1 MKINLNRRQNNL
13 QVKPTRLFPLLFA
26 ALLAVPGVTQQPPAS
41 TPAAPS
47 PEAAVDSATTPIAT
61 GQISGTVRAGETPL
75 PGVTVSAANTLTGKK
90 LVTSTRTDGSFSI
103 KIPGRGRWVVRAELA
118 AFAVETREVLFTP
131 ENLATPQRVDFELVL
146 LSRKVATPEPGA
158 ESQGPAANAARALSG
173 SGYQNLGLVENQG
186 VGGAEPSTDSVA
198 TSLPG
203 GGVANDMASESISI
217 TGAMGRTENYGFNQD
232 DLRDRIDQAR
242 ARGELGPGGGGM
254 LMGGPGGAG
263 GGGNFV
269 IMGGGPGGFGGGG
282 LGGRRGRRGFDVNQI
297 HGQVFYNVGDSIFDA
312 RPYSLTGNPSEKPGY
327 SQSRFGFFLGGP
339 LKIPKIYK
347 GDPKTLFF
355 LNYFGQRASNPFD
368 VFATVPTLAQRNG
381 DFSQTLVST
390 GPNAGT
396 PVAIFDP
403 VTHTPFA
410 GNVIPTSLINPA
422 AQGLLG
428 FFPAPNLP
436 GDRQNFHRVTS
447 ADNNA
452 QNVNFRLIHNF
463 SGTTAGPTR
472 GRSGFGGNS
481 LNIGFNYRQSDS
493 DLPSFSPQLT
503 GTMRMNGLNFSAG
516 YSKSIGKLTGRFTF
530 NANRN
535 HAESGGPFQ
544 GVQNVEAQLG
554 INGVS
559 QNPFDWGVPS
569 LSFTNFNSLSDLAPS
584 LRNDWTYTG
593 GATFGWLHKKHNV
606 RFGGGYSRLLTDLR
620 ANSNPRGSFVFTGFA
635 TSDLSSGTPAAG
647 TGYDL
652 ADFLLG
658 LAQQSAIQFTGNTYQ
673 FRGNSY
679 NAFIQDDWR
688 VWGNLTFNLGLRYEY
703 VSPMSEISNRL
714 VNLDVAPGFTA
725 VAPVQPLQAGPFTG
739 VFPVSLIQPDRNN
752 FAPRVGL
759 AWRIHDKT
767 ILRAGYGINYN
778 TSQYSSM
785 VRQLAFQPPFSFTET
800 NIATALAPINLQNG
814 FPSAA
819 ATVTNNFAVE
829 RNYRLGYVQSWNLN
843 VQQELPGNMIMN
855 LDYTGSKGTHLDLL
869 RAPNRG
875 PDGLRIPDVQTFLFE
890 SSDAD
895 STMNSGT
902 IRIRKR
908 MQQGVSF
915 GGSYTYSK
923 SLDNASQIG
932 GGTQVV
938 AQNDL
943 DLAAERGLSSF
954 DQRHRFTADYVF
966 ELPFG
971 SNKRWLNSGTLPAKI
986 FGDWTYSGQISIASG
1001 TPWTA
1006 RVLGNFLD
1014 VQRGTNGTLRAD
1026 YLGGPIYLGG
1036 PTVSEWFNT
1045 AVFAVP
1051 PTGQFGD
1058 SQRNLIV
1065 GPGIID
1071 FDMALSKTILLKESR
1086 SLEFRI
1092 AANNVFNHA
1101 NFSGLDTVVNSPTF
1115 GRVTS
1120 VASMRKMQL
1129 MARFNF

>member
-1 MKINLNRRQNNL
+1 M
-13 QVKPTRLFPLLFA
+13 
-26 ALLAVPGVTQQPPAS
+26 PGGAQQAPAS
-41 TPAAPS
+41 TAAAPAADSTANTTTS
-47 PEAAVDSATTPIAT
+47 PDLT
-61 GQISGTVRAGETPL
+61 GQILGTVRAGETPL

-90 LVTSTRTDGSFSI
+90 LVTSSRTDGSFSI
-103 KIPGRGRWVVRAELA
+103 NIPSRGRWVVRAELS

-131 ENLATPQRVDFELVL
+131 ENLATPQRVDLELVL
-146 LSRKVATPEPGA
+146 LSRKQQSSEAGGEGLG
-158 ESQGPAANAARALSG
+158 QAANAARALSG
-173 SGYQNLGLVENQG
+173 SGFQNLGLVENPSG
-186 VGGAEPSTDSVA
+186 GGATDSGTVDA
-198 TSLPG
+198 VSTSVPG
-203 GGVANDMASESISI
+203 NIMNNDMASESISI

-232 DLRDRIDQAR
+232 DLRDRIEQAR
-242 ARGELGPGGGGM
+242 ARGELGPGGGM
-254 LMGGPGGAG
+254 IMGGPGS
-263 GGGNFV
+263 GGNF
-269 IMGGGPGGFGGGG
+269 IMMGGGPGAFGGGG
-282 LGGRRGRRGFDVNQI
+282 FRGGRGRRGFDVNTL
-297 HGQVFYNVGDSIFDA
+297 HGQLFYNLGDSIFDA
-312 RPYSLTGNPSEKPGY
+312 RPYSLTGVPSDKPEY

-339 LKIPKIYK
+339 FKIPKLYK

-381 DFSQTLVST
+381 DFSQTLASS
-390 GPNAGT
+390 GPNAGM
-396 PVAIFDP
+396 PIAVFDP

-422 AQGLLG
+422 AQGLLA
-428 FFPAPNLP
+428 FFPLPNMP

-447 ADNNA
+447 SDNNA

-463 SGTTAGPTR
+463 SRSASGR
-472 GRSGFGGNS
+472 GRGRGGFGGNS
-481 LNIGFNYRQSDS
+481 LNIGFNFRQSDS
-493 DLPSFSPQLT
+493 EIPSFSPQLT
-503 GTMRMNGLNFSAG
+503 GTMRMQGLNFSAG
-516 YSKSIGKLTGRFTF
+516 YSKSIGKLNSRFTF

-535 HAESGGPFQ
+535 HAEGGGPFQ
-544 GVQNVEAQLG
+544 GVQNVAAQLG

-559 QNPFDWGVPS
+559 QNPFDWGVPT

-584 LRNDWTYTG
+584 LRNDWTYTAS
-593 GATFGWLHKKHNV
+593 ATFGWLHKKHNV

-635 TSDLSSGTPAAG
+635 TSDISSDTPAAG

-658 LAQQSAIQFTGNTYQ
+658 LAQQSAIQFTANTYQ
-673 FRGNSY
+673 FRGNTY

-688 VWGNLTFNLGLRYEY
+688 LRGNVTFNLGLRYEY
-703 VSPMSEISNRL
+703 VSPMSEVDNRL

-725 VAPVQPLQAGPFTG
+725 VAPVQPFQSGPFTG
-739 VFPVSLIQPDRNN
+739 AFPVSLVEPDRNN

-759 AWRIHDKT
+759 AWKIRDKT
-767 ILRAGYGINYN
+767 ILRAGYGVNYN
-778 TSQYSSM
+778 TSQYASM

-800 NIATALAPINLQNG
+800 NIASAFAPIELQNA
-814 FPSAA
+814 FPAAA
-819 ATVTNNFAVE
+819 ATVTNNYAVE
-829 RNYRLGYVQSWNLN
+829 RDYRLGYVQSWNLD

-875 PDGLRIPDVQTFLFE
+875 PEGLRIPDVQAFLFE

-902 IRIRKR
+902 IRVRKR
-908 MQQGVSF
+908 MQEGISF

-923 SLDNASQIG
+923 SLDDASQIG

-971 SNKRWLNSGTLPAKI
+971 SNKRWLNRSSVAAHI

-1014 VQRGTNGTLRAD
+1014 VQRGTNGTLRAN
-1026 YLGGPIYLGG
+1026 YLGGPVYLAD
-1036 PTVSEWFNT
+1036 PTVSAWFNT
-1045 AVFAVP
+1045 TVFAVP
-1051 PTGQFGD
+1051 APGDFGD
-1058 SQRNLIV
+1058 SQRNMIV

-1071 FDMALSKTILLKESR
+1071 FDMSLGKTILLKESR
-1086 SLEFRI
+1086 SLEFRV
-1092 AANNVFNHA
+1092 AASNIFNHA
-1101 NFSGLDTVVNSPTF
+1101 NFSGLDTVVNSPTY

-1129 MARFNF
+1129 MARLNF